1 MFASFKA
8 GFETNLPFEIEPK
21 TESKQKAVFL
31 L

>member
-1 MFASFKA
+1 MFALFKA
-8 GFETNLPFEIEPK
+8 GFETNLLFEMKPK